1 MFKRYKKLV
10 FEKILTQMT
19 AKAGIRLYGEKAEQA
34 LMQEFA
40 QLEELGVFHAK
51 NPKEL
56 TREQKGEA
64 LRAINLITKKRD
76 GRIKGRTVADG
87 SMQKDMYEK
96 SQTASP
102 TISTDA
108 LLISLIVD
116 AHEQRDVAVADV
128 VAAYLKADMNDYTLL
143 KFMGESVDIMCKM
156 NPKHEEYVTNESGK
170 KVLYVQLLKALY
182 GCVVSALLWYEL
194 FSGHLKE
201 MGFEINPYDS
211 CIANKVIN
219 GKQCTIAWYVDDMK
233 ISHVSKD
240 VVTQIIQELEKKFG
254 KMSVTRGQA

>member
-1 MFKRYKKLV
+1 
-10 FEKILTQMT
+10 
-19 AKAGIRLYGEKAEQA
+19 
-34 LMQEFA
+34 
-40 QLEELGVFHAK
+40 
-51 NPKEL
+51 
-56 TREQKGEA
+56 
-64 LRAINLITKKRD
+64 
-76 GRIKGRTVADG
+76 VADG
-87 SMQKDMYEK
+87 SVQKDMYEK

-156 NPKHEEYVTNESGK
+156 NPKYEEYVTTESGK

-211 CIANKVIN
+211 CIANKLIN

-254 KMSVTRGQA
+254 KMSVTRGCKQHFLGMSLQYKNDHNVTIQMKDYLQESIDDSGLNIVHEASQGKFVRCRQ

>member
-1 MFKRYKKLV
+1 MQCADSKDIKKLI

-19 AKAGIRLYGEKAEQA
+19 AKA
-34 LMQEFA
+34 
-40 QLEELGVFHAK
+40 LEDLGVFRAK
-51 NPKEL
+51 SEKEL

-87 SMQKDMYEK
+87 SVQKDLYEK

-128 VAAYLKADMNDYTLL
+128 VAVYLKADMN
-143 KFMGESVDIMCKM
+143 
-156 NPKHEEYVTNESGK
+156 GK
-170 KVLYVQLLKALY
+170 
-182 GCVVSALLWYEL
+182 VS
-194 FSGHLKE
+194 
-201 MGFEINPYDS
+201 
-211 CIANKVIN
+211 
-219 GKQCTIAWYVDDMK
+219 
-233 ISHVSKD
+233 
-240 VVTQIIQELEKKFG
+240 
-254 KMSVTRGQA
+254 

>member
-1 MFKRYKKLV
+1 
-10 FEKILTQMT
+10 MT
-19 AKAGIRLYGEKAEQA
+19 AKAGIRLYSEKAEQA

-40 QLEELGVFHAK
+40 QLDDLGVFSAK
-51 NPKEL
+51 SAREL

-87 SMQKDMYEK
+87 SMQKDMYDK

-128 VAAYLKADMNDYTLL
+128 VAAYLKADMTDYTLL

-156 NPKHEEYVTNESGK
+156 N
-170 KVLYVQLLKALY
+170 
-182 GCVVSALLWYEL
+182 
-194 FSGHLKE
+194 
-201 MGFEINPYDS
+201 
-211 CIANKVIN
+211 
-219 GKQCTIAWYVDDMK
+219 
-233 ISHVSKD
+233 SK
-240 VVTQIIQELEKKFG
+240 
-254 KMSVTRGQA
+254 